1 MFVLFTVLKLLYLFI
16 ILVKLLI
23 DITVENIIVVVSNVN
38 YRNRLKLFFRTL

>member
-16 ILVKLLI
+16 ILVKLFI